1 MKLNQINGIT
11 RNLKI
16 EKQALESSSNE
27 ALIDSKYRIEES
39 KALSSQMKQ
48 ESKNQELLN
57 RNPNIQHSNTKKAI
71 KVESLTEENEVIKEK
86 IQSLVTE
93 NEKIKQNEMEKV
105 KAADERSLSD
115 ELNESIINNS

>member
-1 MKLNQINGIT
+1 MRHWL
-11 RNLKI
+11 
-16 EKQALESSSNE
+16 
-27 ALIDSKYRIEES
+27 YRIEES
-39 KALSSQMKQ
+39 KALSSQN
-48 ESKNQELLN
+48 ESEIQELLN
-57 RNPNIQHSNTKKAI
+57 RIPNIQHSNTKKAI

-93 NEKIKQNEMEKV
+93 NEEIKQNEMGKV

>member
-1 MKLNQINGIT
+1 
-11 RNLKI
+11 
-16 EKQALESSSNE
+16 
-27 ALIDSKYRIEES
+27 
-39 KALSSQMKQ
+39 MKQ
-48 ESKNQELLN
+48 ESEIQELLN
-57 RNPNIQHSNTKKAI
+57 RIPNIQHSNTKKAI

-93 NEKIKQNEMEKV
+93 NEEIKQNEMEKV